1 MPKGSESSRSF
12 DPSDGLI
19 GEIVPPH
26 QPVTDV
32 SAMGFFA
39 RVAAYRRRDDNFLGL
54 VHLALLALLPRHLRG
69 AKWDQLGS
77 RDAIA
82 TNSPD

>member
-12 DPSDGLI
+12 YPSDGLI

-32 SAMGFFA
+32 SATGFFA
-39 RVAAYRRRDDNFLGL
+39 NVAAYRRRVDNFLGL
-54 VHLALLALLPRHLRG
+54 VHLALLARLLKHLSDL
-69 AKWDQLGS
+69 KC
-77 RDAIA
+77 
-82 TNSPD
+82 